1 MAGRPRRY
9 NIKEAYKIY
18 EEKYDK
24 LANQQKKRGQSLRL
38 RFPGIGK
45 HPSYFERVMCPRY
58 AQASIFTLAVFF
70 YLAISENKIEKR
82 TLFLYVVCTFIC
94 PLAYLF

>member
-1 MAGRPRRY
+1 VGGFFVSPLAYAASPFGR
-9 NIKEAYKIY
+9 
-18 EEKYDK
+18 D
-24 LANQQKKRGQSLRL
+24 
-38 RFPGIGK
+38 
-45 HPSYFERVMCPRY
+45 
-58 AQASIFTLAVFF
+58 AQIF